1 MAARDEEFAKKIEQS
16 IREAVERMVT
26 DIRSSIDDVR
36 DAVNQQLE
44 AASQSVQADAKS
56 LSLRSH
62 IDEIFAAQPEEVPV
76 EVIEA
81 PARSSAAP
89 IKSAIR
95 AIEQGKSQV
104 EVLNALLDQSLHFS
118 SRSALFILKGGSFA
132 GWKGAG
138 FTANGGSD
146 DEVKRFAGSPADV
159 EELGRVLDDHVVVDW
174 DGASVAAK
182 LKASTPSRATI
193 IPMVIKDK
201 VAAALYADAVDGAD
215 ENFDRPALELLVFT
229 TGLLIDT
236 LAIRKMVPS
245 PALSGREEGSTEA
258 AAPAAAPFAAPAS
271 IPATPA
277 APKAEP
283 APEPPPR
290 QFRAEPEHTQPHQV
304 SVPPAYEP
312 PAAAARPEPEP
323 KPERIEPPRA
333 PSHTFEVPAPPRPPA
348 RSFELDAD
356 PASSIPAAEPPPA
369 PPVHPAPPPVRPAA
383 PAPVSPTTQV
393 RPPQPAPSTVEKPST
408 QYIPPAG
415 VTGGRVAAQ
424 QNLSAE
430 TKKHDEAKRFA
441 RLLVSEIKLYNES
454 KVDEGRKHRDLY
466 ERMKDDIDRSRQMYE
481 ERIAEDVR
489 RQSNYFYDE
498 LVRILA
504 DGSPDLLGL

>member
-1 MAARDEEFAKKIEQS
+1 MAARDEEFAQKIEQS

-62 IDEIFAAQPEEVPV
+62 LDEIFAAEPEEVPV
-76 EVIEA
+76 ELIET

-95 AIEQGKSQV
+95 SIEQGKSQV

-118 SRSALFILKGGSFA
+118 SRCALFILKGGSFA

-138 FTANGGSD
+138 FTASGGSD
-146 DEVKRFAGSPADV
+146 DEVKRFAGSPADIA
-159 EELGRVLDDHVVVDW
+159 EFGRVLDDHMVVDW

-182 LKASTPSRATI
+182 LKASPPSRATI

-201 VAAALYADAVDGAD
+201 VAAALYADAVDGAE

-245 PALSGREEGSTEA
+245 PSLSGRDEGSTEDA
-258 AAPAAAPFAAPAS
+258 SPATATSAAPAS
-271 IPATPA
+271 IPAAPA
-277 APKAEP
+277 APTPQPE
-283 APEPPPR
+283 PEPPPR
-290 QFRAEPEHTQPHQV
+290 QFHAEPQQTQPHPAA
-304 SVPPAYEP
+304 VPPAFEP
-312 PAAAARPEPEP
+312 PAAAARPEPE
-323 KPERIEPPRA
+323 RIEPPRA
-333 PSHTFEVPAPPRPPA
+333 PAHTFEAPAPPRPPV
-348 RSFELDAD
+348 RSFELDAE
-356 PASSIPAAEPPPA
+356 PASSVSAPEPPPA
-369 PPVHPAPPPVRPAA
+369 PPIHPTTPPVRPAM
-383 PAPVSPTTQV
+383 PATGSPTPQV
-393 RPPQPAPSTVEKPST
+393 RPSQSAPGTGAEKPST

-415 VTGGRVAAQ
+415 VTGGRIAAQ

-481 ERIAEDVR
+481 ERITEDVR

-504 DGSPDLLGL
+504 DGTPELLGL

>member
-1 MAARDEEFAKKIEQS
+1 MAARDEEFAQKIEQS
-16 IREAVERMVT
+16 IREAVDRMVT

-62 IDEIFAAQPEEVPV
+62 LDEIFAGEPEEIPV
-76 EVIEA
+76 ELSETLT
-81 PARSSAAP
+81 RSSAAP
-89 IKSAIR
+89 IKSAVR

-104 EVLNALLDQSLHFS
+104 EVLNALLEKSLHFS
-118 SRSALFILKGGSFA
+118 SRCALFILKGGSFA

-138 FTANGGSD
+138 FSASGGND
-146 DEVKRFAGSPADV
+146 DEVKRFTGAPADI
-159 EELGRVLDDHVVVDW
+159 EELGRVLDEHTVVDW
-174 DGASVAAK
+174 DGASVASR
-182 LKASTPSRATI
+182 LKASAPSRATI

-201 VAAALYADAVDGAD
+201 VAAALYADAVEGAE

-236 LAIRKMVPS
+236 LAMRKMVPS
-245 PALSGREEGSTEA
+245 PALSGRDESTDNATA
-258 AAPAAAPFAAPAS
+258 AVAS
-271 IPATPA
+271 TPA
-277 APKAEP
+277 EPAPPPTRSP
-283 APEPPPR
+283 APEPPSR
-290 QFRAEPEHTQPHQV
+290 QFGAEPERTQPHPAP
-304 SVPPAYEP
+304 VPSTFEP

-323 KPERIEPPRA
+323 ERIEPPRA
-333 PSHTFEVPAPPRPPA
+333 PAHTFEAPAPPRPPV
-348 RSFELDAD
+348 RSFELDAE
-356 PASSIPAAEPPPA
+356 PAPPAAAPKPPPA
-369 PPVHPAPPPVRPAA
+369 PPVRPAPPPVRPAMPASDSTVPPVRPLQSA
-383 PAPVSPTTQV
+383 PATG
-393 RPPQPAPSTVEKPST
+393 AEKPST

-415 VTGGRVAAQ
+415 VTGGRIATQ

-430 TKKHDEAKRFA
+430 TKKHEEAKRFA

-481 ERIAEDVR
+481 ERIGEDVR
-489 RQSNYFYDE
+489 GQSNYFYDE

-504 DGSPDLLGL
+504 DGSPELLGL

>member
-1 MAARDEEFAKKIEQS
+1 MAARDEEFAQKIEQS

-62 IDEIFAAQPEEVPV
+62 LDEIFAAEPEEVPV
-76 EVIEA
+76 ELTEA
-81 PARSSAAP
+81 PARSSAAQ
-89 IKSAIR
+89 IKSAVR

-118 SRSALFILKGGSFA
+118 SRCALFILKGGSFA

-138 FTANGGSD
+138 FTASGGSD

-159 EELGRVLDDHVVVDW
+159 EELGRVLDDHAVVDW

-201 VAAALYADAVDGAD
+201 VAAALYADAVDGAE

-245 PALSGREEGSTEA
+245 PALSGRDEGSTEDA
-258 AAPAAAPFAAPAS
+258 TPVVASSTAPAS
-271 IPATPA
+271 IPAAPA
-277 APKAEP
+277 APKPE
-283 APEPPPR
+283 PEPPPR
-290 QFRAEPEHTQPHQV
+290 QFRAEPEQTQPHPV
-304 SVPPAYEP
+304 AAAPAFEP
-312 PAAAARPEPEP
+312 PAAASRPEPEP
-323 KPERIEPPRA
+323 EPERIEPPRA
-333 PSHTFEVPAPPRPPA
+333 PAHTFEAPAPPRPPG
-348 RSFELDAD
+348 RSFELDAE
-356 PASSIPAAEPPPA
+356 PASSVSTPEPPPA
-369 PPVHPAPPPVRPAA
+369 PPIHPTPPPVRPAM
-383 PAPVSPTTQV
+383 PAAGSPTPQA
-393 RPPQPAPSTVEKPST
+393 RPQQGTPGTGAEKPST

-415 VTGGRVAAQ
+415 VTGGRIAAQ

-504 DGSPDLLGL
+504 DGSAELLGL

>member
-1 MAARDEEFAKKIEQS
+1 MAARDEEFAQRIEQS

-36 DAVNQQLE
+36 EAVNQQLE

-56 LSLRSH
+56 LSLRNH
-62 IDEIFAAQPEEVPV
+62 IDEILAAEPEEAPV
-76 EVIEA
+76 ELTEA

-89 IKSAIR
+89 IKKAIR
-95 AIEQGKSQV
+95 TIEQGKSQV
-104 EVLNALLDQSLHFS
+104 EVLNALLEQSLHFS
-118 SRSALFILKGGSFA
+118 SRCALFILKSGSFA

-138 FTANGGSD
+138 FTASGGSD
-146 DEVKRFAGSPADV
+146 DEVKRFAGSPTDI
-159 EELGRVLDDHVVVDW
+159 EELGRVLDDHTVVDW

-182 LKASTPSRATI
+182 LKASAPSRATI

-201 VAAALYADAVDGAD
+201 VAAALYADSLDGS
-215 ENFDRPALELLVFT
+215 EESFDRPALELLVFT

-245 PALSGREEGSTEA
+245 PALSGRDEGSIQDAARATA
-258 AAPAAAPFAAPAS
+258 PPTAPPPRSAAPAAPP
-271 IPATPA
+271 TP
-277 APKAEP
+277 EP
-283 APEPPPR
+283 APEPPR
-290 QFRAEPEHTQPHQV
+290 QFRAEPEKTQPH
-304 SVPPAYEP
+304 
-312 PAAAARPEPEP
+312 PAAAPTFEPPIAALRHEPE
-323 KPERIEPPRA
+323 PERIEPPRA
-333 PSHTFEVPAPPRPPA
+333 PAHTFETPAPPRPPV
-348 RSFELDAD
+348 RSFELDAET
-356 PASSIPAAEPPPA
+356 ASIPAPQPPPA
-369 PPVHPAPPPVRPAA
+369 PPVHPAPPPGRAA
-383 PAPVSPTTQV
+383 M
-393 RPPQPAPSTVEKPST
+393 PAPSPAPSPVRPLQGVPATGAEKAST

-415 VTGGRVAAQ
+415 VTGGRIAAQ
-424 QNLSAE
+424 QSLSAE

-481 ERIAEDVR
+481 ERIGEDVR

-504 DGSPDLLGL
+504 DGSPELLGL